1 MLNIHS
7 AFTGYLLCARPL
19 LEAACAGNIVSTD
32 SASQELTALYL
43 GSQVSRHM
51 SKVGMAFMVSRGHQK
66 LREKWTKVHLGA
78 RKATYG
84 EVMPLKEF
92 TRSTWG
98 KGCAGRRNS
107 TCRAGGINGVACWWR
122 SVCRVI
128 CAGIKGRS
136 CTWINCTWIDCGH
149 IMKILVYQ
157 NDNS

>member
-1 MLNIHS
+1 MLVSLFMLNIHS
-7 AFTGYLLCARPL
+7 AFTGCLLCARPL

-107 TCRAGGINGVACWWR
+107 TCRAGGINGVACW
-122 SVCRVI
+122 
-128 CAGIKGRS
+128 
-136 CTWINCTWIDCGH
+136 
-149 IMKILVYQ
+149 
-157 NDNS
+157 